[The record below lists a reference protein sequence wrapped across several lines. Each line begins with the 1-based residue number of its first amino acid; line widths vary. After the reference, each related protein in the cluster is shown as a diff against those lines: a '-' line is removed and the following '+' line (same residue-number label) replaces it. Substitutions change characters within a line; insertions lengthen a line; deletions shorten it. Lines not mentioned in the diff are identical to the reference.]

1 MQPLLKRILT
11 LQVRLEAKA
20 KGVKVR
26 DVVDQLLMLRRSLP
40 RRTHG
45 NVLVPSLASLRP
57 GKRKT
62 LKSVI
67 SILRQARATLVRSVD
82 LSMRHHQLNM
92 RNPNA
97 KVAARIRHSPR
108 RLRIPQKGRSTY
120 AQAAEDDWSEDE

>member
-1 MQPLLKRILT
+1 MQPLLKRIT

-20 KGVKVR
+20 KGVKVK

-45 NVLVPSLASLRP
+45 NVSLPSLTSLRP

-82 LSMRHHQLNM
+82 LSMRHH
-92 RNPNA
+92 
-97 KVAARIRHSPR
+97 
-108 RLRIPQKGRSTY
+108 
-120 AQAAEDDWSEDE
+120 